1 MTENLS
7 RITISIHQPHRCR
20 CTSHDLVLIFPI
32 WSCMSCNKLL
42 QSHLLRHF
50 HYLNGISLVC
60 IWLLYVLYLV
70 VCMSW
75 KLYALVSCW
84 LYASDGWPEF
94 QSIFDSL
101 QSIATDDEKHYQC
114 QNIVLNFKKTG
125 PLFLEFNWWIQS
137 LFAPMGETWLSVLT
151 EAWKYLTGDNSTFR
165 ESSSLRTRSSFKR
178 FLYCGSKVLG
188 VVQSK
193 IFCVEVSKTACRF
206 SLTCV
211 VRRFLYLDTD
221 FVNILFLVPQ
231 CYLFNRRTFFA
242 YLKSLIKIS
251 KGFKKWNCR
260 NCFRKTGLNTSF

>member
-1 MTENLS
+1 MVKANHALS
-7 RITISIHQPHRCR
+7 NSAQARRSRR
-20 CTSHDLVLIFPI
+20 ASHDLVLIFPI

-137 LFAPMGETWLSVLT
+137 LFAPMGDRDIVESADKRMKVFD
-151 EAWKYLTGDNSTFR
+151 TGQFD
-165 ESSSLRTRSSFKR
+165 
-178 FLYCGSKVLG
+178 
-188 VVQSK
+188 
-193 IFCVEVSKTACRF
+193 F
-206 SLTCV
+206 SWV
-211 VRRFLYLDTD
+211 
-221 FVNILFLVPQ
+221 
-231 CYLFNRRTFFA
+231 
-242 YLKSLIKIS
+242 
-251 KGFKKWNCR
+251 
-260 NCFRKTGLNTSF
+260 